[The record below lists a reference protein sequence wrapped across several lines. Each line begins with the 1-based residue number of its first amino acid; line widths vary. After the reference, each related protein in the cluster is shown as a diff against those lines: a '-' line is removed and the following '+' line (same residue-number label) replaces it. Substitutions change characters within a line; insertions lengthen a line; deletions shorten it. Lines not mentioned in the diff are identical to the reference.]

1 MRDHLHPKEAR
12 GRLRNRN
19 INGYQPAT
27 PRAALGLTAVAMAT
41 ITVAALVV
49 LPAKFDSL
57 SSDPYALAAAKA
69 VTKAPIEVATNPERI
84 DAPEPQVADRE
95 EHLRPD
101 HAALGVQESFESS
114 HKIRSL
120 SRTDL

>member
-12 GRLRNRN
+12 GRLTDRN

-49 LPAKFDSL
+49 LPAEFDSL
-57 SSDPYALAAAKA
+57 GSDPYALAAAKA
-69 VTKAPIEVATNPERI
+69 ATKAPSEAATNPERI
-84 DAPEPQVADRE
+84 DAPEIANRE
-95 EHLRPD
+95 EHLRTD
-101 HAALGVQESFESS
+101 RAALRAQESFGSS

-120 SRTDL
+120 SPADL